1 MKRLS
6 CHCFFVFLLVAFLS
20 AALVPGLLHAQDKKE
35 APKGPPPSPVKVA
48 PVTQKT
54 VSTQITL
61 IGTTE
66 PIRESTVAAEVAG
79 VVTRFPVT
87 EGQFV
92 EKDALLAAMRDQE
105 LRLRLKAL
113 EATREQY
120 DARLKMAAIELER
133 YQKLQKT
140 KSIATTEYDKA
151 FYDHKALES
160 QLLGAE
166 ATIASLQYDLEHK
179 AVQAPFAGFIAEEY
193 TQVGQWLTAGSP
205 VVKLVDLARIRVTV
219 DVPERYT
226 VKLNAATPAGVALSS
241 LPGEALT
248 GKIASVL
255 PYGNPGS
262 RTFPVRVEMDNPQY
276 RVKAGMEARVTFS
289 LSDTFEALL
298 VPKDAIVTAGGGR
311 MVYAALEGK
320 AVPMPVE
327 VLGYYD
333 ENVAVKGQLQT
344 GTPVV
349 IRGNERL
356 RPGQP
361 VQITE

>member
-1 MKRLS
+1 MRRLNS
-6 CHCFFVFLLVAFLS
+6 CFILVLLLAAFLVTPLT
-20 AALVPGLLHAQDKKE
+20 ADFLFAQEKKE

-48 PVTQKT
+48 TVAQKT

-92 EKDALLAAMRDQE
+92 EKGALLAAMRDQE

-113 EATREQY
+113 QATREQY

-133 YQKLQKT
+133 YQKLKNT
-140 KSIATTEYDKA
+140 KSIATTEYDKT
-151 FYDHKALES
+151 FYDHKALKS

-166 ATIASLQYDLEHK
+166 AQIAALEYDLKQK

-193 TQVGQWLTAGSP
+193 TQVGQWLMAGSP
-205 VVKLVDLARIRVTV
+205 VVKLVDLHRIRVTV

-226 VKLNAATPAGVALSS
+226 VKLDAATQAGVALSS
-241 LPGEALT
+241 LPGEAFK

-255 PYGNPGS
+255 PYGNSGS

-276 RVKAGMEARVTFS
+276 RIKAGMEASVTFS

-298 VPKDAIVTAGGGR
+298 VPKDAIVTAGGAR

-333 ENVAVKGQLQT
+333 ENVAVKGQLQPD
-344 GTPVV
+344 TPVV

-361 VQITE
+361 IQITE